1 MSFSNQFKNCGF
13 LGFQILTKSEK
24 VSINLARSELVQ
36 RKKDENQNLNSKDK
50 GNPVLRL
57 EYVLRGSTGTS
68 ILEVRNYTPNEWRRC
83 ENYTRN
89 EWGTCENYTRSEWG
103 RCQTYTR
110 NEWGRCEKYTRNEW
124 GRCELKI
131 QDSHWFDP

>member
-1 MSFSNQFKNCGF
+1 MSFSIQFKNCGF

-36 RKKDENQNLNSKDK
+36 RKKDENQNSNSKDK

-68 ILEVRNYTPNEWRRC
+68 ILEVRK
-83 ENYTRN
+83 YTRN
-89 EWGTCENYTRSEWG
+89 EWGRCEN
-103 RCQTYTR
+103 YTR
-110 NEWGRCEKYTRNEW
+110 NEWGRCEKYTRNE
-124 GRCELKI
+124 
-131 QDSHWFDP
+131 